1 MSQFPEEPL
10 DRPSEQG
17 CGFFPARHGL
27 LLNDG
32 RYKIMRKLG
41 RGQYSSTWLVSD
53 SQATETPQY
62 YAAKILT
69 AYATALHRKGL
80 LLELE
85 ILKAIKELKGI
96 HKLPRLLDDFEIDGP
111 HGQHLCLVMP
121 VLSTDVSSFRRS
133 APSKRLGLQAVKI
146 IVVQVV
152 ESLVS
157 LHAAQIIH
165 TDVKPDNVLFAE
177 GTAPQSIE
185 KLLED
190 NPVSVN
196 GEFELHGVQYPIIL
210 SQPVPHPFRWDD
222 RPTEVELYSV
232 MLADLGSAQ
241 WADKEPTTR
250 IVGAI
255 GLRAPEVILG
265 PNFDNKVDVWAVGCM
280 AFELLTGHWLFNP
293 QSGSTWST
301 EDDHLAK
308 MIEVTGETFS
318 ESMLSASPKSA
329 EYFDKDGKLLRIDEL
344 LPVPLE
350 TAMMNYGLPEAEVIP
365 AANFIRACLHL
376 NPKERSS
383 ASDLEAHPWLETAYM
398 CC

>member
-1 MSQFPEEPL
+1 MPQFPEEPL

-69 AYATALHRKGL
+69 AHATALHRKGL

-111 HGQHLCLVMP
+111 HGKHLCLVTP

-165 TDVKPDNVLFAE
+165 TGRWVNQFR
-177 GTAPQSIE
+177 
-185 KLLED
+185 
-190 NPVSVN
+190 PVSFFN
-196 GEFELHGVQYPIIL
+196 IL
-210 SQPVPHPFRWDD
+210 PRS
-222 RPTEVELYSV
+222 
-232 MLADLGSAQ
+232 Q

-250 IVGAI
+250 SIGAT

-265 PNFDNKVDVWAVGCM
+265 ANFDNKVDIWAVGCM

-293 QSGSTWST
+293 QSGSTWSI

-308 MIEVTGETFS
+308 MMEVTGETFN
-318 ESMLSASPKSA
+318 ELMLSASPKGG
-329 EYFDKDGKLLRIDEL
+329 EYFNKDGKLLRIDQL

-350 TAMMNYGLPEAEVIP
+350 TAMVNYGLPEAEVIP

-376 NPKERSS
+376 NPEERSS